1 MRINM
6 EPPKRESRNLELIDT
21 LIAISVV
28 SRRLAA
34 KLTMEMEAK
43 ANGKNERAVAGS
55 R

>member
-1 MRINM
+1 MRIKM
-6 EPPKRESRNLELIDT
+6 EPQRCESQNRELIDT

-55 R
+55 

>member
-1 MRINM
+1 MRIKM
-6 EPPKRESRNLELIDT
+6 EPQRCEYQNRELIDT

-55 R
+55 